1 MSLRLRLLLV
11 LLLPLTLVVGAYAVV
26 RVRHEA
32 RLLADE
38 EQRHVAVTARAARIA
53 VESALR
59 IRRPPEVQ
67 RLLAELVQD
76 QEQVQ
81 RIRVLV
87 ERRRSRPEFV
97 ASPEE
102 PEPSASLAPL
112 QQVMR
117 TRQEETHVEG
127 GGSARRLLY
136 RLPISTTRGEV
147 DGAVEITFVLGDPD
161 IKASQAMQDVLLRL
175 GILALALAALT
186 GLVLQRQLLRPLSR
200 LTQSIRALGEGRPGP
215 SLPVTRRDELGAVAA
230 AFNRMADQLD
240 AARRRILA
248 DRERALDLEQ
258 QLRHAETLSVA
269 GKLASGIAH
278 EVGTPLNII
287 SGRAE
292 MIFASLPPDHPARED
307 VQIIVEQ
314 IDRISAIIRSLLD
327 TVRLRKPEIQGV
339 PVQPAVTGVLALL
352 EHLARRR
359 GIVLEAQVPADLPEV
374 AADPAQLQQ
383 VLLNLLMNAIEA
395 TPDGGRGAV
404 EARATVHGG
413 QPGVSVSVIDT
424 GVGIPPEAR
433 SRIFDAFFTTK
444 APGQGTGLGLAICRD
459 IVRDHGGTIG
469 VQSRP
474 GQGTTFTV
482 WLPQH
487 GTGA

>member
-32 RLLADE
+32 RLLAEE
-38 EQRHVAVTARAARIA
+38 EQRHIAVTARAARIA

-59 IRRPPEVQ
+59 MRRAPEVQ

-76 QEQVQ
+76 QEQVE

-102 PEPSASLAPL
+102 PEPSASLATL
-112 QQVMR
+112 QRVIR
-117 TRQEETHVEG
+117 TRQEDMRVEG
-127 GGSARRLLY
+127 GGKARRLLY
-136 RLPISTTRGEV
+136 RLPLSTTRGEV
-147 DGAVEITFVLGDPD
+147 DGAVELTFVLGDPD
-161 IKASQAMQDVLLRL
+161 AKAGQAMQDVLLRL
-175 GILALALAALT
+175 GVLALALAVLT

-200 LTQSIRALGEGRPGP
+200 LNRSIRALGEGRPGP

-230 AFNRMADQLD
+230 AFNRMADQLE

-292 MIFASLPPDHPARED
+292 MVLGSLPADHPARED
-307 VQIIVEQ
+307 LQIIGEQ

-327 TVRLRKPEIQGV
+327 TVRVRKPEIQAV
-339 PVQPAVTGVLALL
+339 PAEPAVTGVLALV

-383 VLLNLLMNAIEA
+383 VLLNLLMNALEA
-395 TPDGGRGAV
+395 SSEGGRVTV

-413 QPGVSVSVIDT
+413 QPGVAVSVIDT
-424 GVGIPPEAR
+424 GIGIAPEAR
-433 SRIFDAFFTTK
+433 SRIFEAFFTTK

-474 GQGTTFTV
+474 GHGATFTV

>member
-1 MSLRLRLLLV
+1 MSLRLRLLLM
-11 LLLPLTLVVGAYAVV
+11 LLLPMTLVVGAYAVV

-38 EQRHVAVTARAARIA
+38 EQRHVGVTARAVRIA

-59 IRRPPEVQ
+59 TRRGPEVQ
-67 RLLAELVQD
+67 RLLGELVQD
-76 QEQVQ
+76 QAQVE
-81 RIRVLV
+81 RIRVLL

-102 PEPSASLAPL
+102 PEPSPSLTVL
-112 QQVMR
+112 QRVIR
-117 TRQEETHVEG
+117 TRQEEAHVEG
-127 GGSARRLLY
+127 GEHAPRLLY

-147 DGAVEITFVLGDPD
+147 DGAVEITFIRGDSD
-161 IKASQAMQDVLLRL
+161 ARASQAMQDLLLRL

-230 AFNRMADQLD
+230 AFNRMADQLE

-292 MIFASLPPDHPARED
+292 MMLGSLPADHAARED

-314 IDRISAIIRSLLD
+314 IDRISAIIRALLD

-339 PVQPAVTGVLALL
+339 PAQPAVTGVLALL

-359 GIVLEAQVPADLPEV
+359 GIVLEAQVPPDLPEM

-395 TPDGGRGAV
+395 TPEEGRVTV

-424 GVGIPPEAR
+424 GIGIRPEAR

>member
-1 MSLRLRLLLV
+1 M
-11 LLLPLTLVVGAYAVV
+11 
-26 RVRHEA
+26 
-32 RLLADE
+32 
-38 EQRHVAVTARAARIA
+38 
-53 VESALR
+53 
-59 IRRPPEVQ
+59 
-67 RLLAELVQD
+67 
-76 QEQVQ
+76 
-81 RIRVLV
+81 
-87 ERRRSRPEFV
+87 
-97 ASPEE
+97 
-102 PEPSASLAPL
+102 
-112 QQVMR
+112 
-117 TRQEETHVEG
+117 EG
-127 GGSARRLLY
+127 GGKARRVLY
-136 RLPISTTRGEV
+136 RLPLSTTRGEV
-147 DGAVEITFVLGDPD
+147 DGAVEITFVLEIRRQGG
-161 IKASQAMQDVLLRL
+161 QAMQDVLLRL
-175 GILALALAALT
+175 GVLALALAVLT
-186 GLVLQRQLLRPLSR
+186 GLVLQPAAATAVPPQSVHSR
-200 LTQSIRALGEGRPGP
+200 AGRGALKP

-230 AFNRMADQLD
+230 AFNRMADQLE

-292 MIFASLPPDHPARED
+292 MVLGSLPADHPARED
-307 VQIIVEQ
+307 LQIIGEQ

-327 TVRLRKPEIQGV
+327 TVRVRKPEIQAV
-339 PVQPAVTGVLALL
+339 PAEPAVTGVLALV

-383 VLLNLLMNAIEA
+383 VLLNLLMNALEA
-395 TPDGGRGAV
+395 SSEGGRVTV

-413 QPGVSVSVIDT
+413 QPGVAVSVIDT
-424 GVGIPPEAR
+424 GIGIRPEAR
-433 SRIFDAFFTTK
+433 SRIFEAFFTTK

-474 GQGTTFTV
+474 GHGATFTV